1 MENPKQIP
9 EEVKDGIKE
18 IEELS
23 IQDIKAVSEGIPVK
37 VKKILKGKLEDLI
50 EMVRDPNQMRDKG
63 LEWIRTQ
70 GNEPYLLIVTEEEGG
85 VERKFLVH
93 ETYASNGTLYKLL
106 KKYGVLK
113 PGMEILI
120 RYDPESMRFKI
131 ATD

>member
-1 MENPKQIP
+1 MENPKQKV
-9 EEVKDGIKE
+9 EETPQGIKE

-23 IQDIKAVSEGIPVK
+23 IQDIKAVSEGIPVR

-63 LEWIRTQ
+63 LEWIKNQ
-70 GNEPYLLIVTEEEGG
+70 GDEPYLLIITEDENGI
-85 VERKFLVH
+85 ERKFLVH